1 MRIVLR
7 HSVESFEPLGQIDR
21 STGYFNHPRTR
32 SNTRPKNQ
40 KFSTP
45 AHSA

>member
-7 HSVESFEPLGQIDR
+7 HPMESLEPLGQFDGCLWNI
-21 STGYFNHPRTR
+21 NHDRTR
-32 SNTRPKNQ
+32 SNTRPRNQ

>member
-1 MRIVLR
+1 MKALEPFGQLDGRLR
-7 HSVESFEPLGQIDR
+7 HGDQDR
-21 STGYFNHPRTR
+21 TF
-32 SNTRPKNQ
+32 SNTRPRNQ